1 MGAADDLFAELDRMA
16 EKIGGEEARAR
27 AAESM
32 GNLDLDEEAASDF
45 DRELGSDPPP
55 PDVDRRLEELKRR
68 MGRD

>member
-1 MGAADDLFAELDRMA
+1 MGD
-16 EKIGGEEARAR
+16 
-27 AAESM
+27 
-32 GNLDLDEEAASDF
+32 LDLDAEAASDF